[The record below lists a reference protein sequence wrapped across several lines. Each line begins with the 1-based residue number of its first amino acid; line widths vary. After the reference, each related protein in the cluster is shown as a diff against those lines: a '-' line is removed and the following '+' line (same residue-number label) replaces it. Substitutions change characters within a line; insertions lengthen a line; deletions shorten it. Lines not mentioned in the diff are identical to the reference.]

1 MKPTVGNRVLQANKA
16 LLEDGLKAIL
26 IQEVVRM
33 LQKKQ
38 HRYTKRDN
46 DRDIIKIQSKMITE
60 PLSPLDHSP
69 SFRVQQNTH
78 TAIPGK

>member
-33 LQKKQ
+33 LQKSN
-38 HRYTKRDN
+38 T
-46 DRDIIKIQSKMITE
+46 DIPEETMTEILSKF
-60 PLSPLDHSP
+60 S
-69 SFRVQQNTH
+69 Q
-78 TAIPGK
+78 K